1 MKAEGARDMTE
12 LRRILVPTDFTETS
26 DHAIDWALGLASKLG
41 AGVTVM
47 HAYELP
53 IIGFPDGA
61 IIATPEIA
69 SHISDASQAALDSV
83 VKRLASRGIVVE
95 SILREGVIWEEINA
109 VAESIQADLIVIGTH
124 GRKGLARALLGSMAE
139 NVIRTATRPVVS
151 IRDRHGHA

>member
-1 MKAEGARDMTE
+1 MTE

-26 DHAIDWALGLASKLG
+26 ELAVEWALGLAAKLG
-41 AGVTVM
+41 AAVTLM

-61 IIATPEIA
+61 IVATPEIA
-69 SHISDASQAALDSV
+69 SHIADASQGALDAT
-83 VKRLASRGIVVE
+83 VKRLADRGIAVE
-95 SILREGVIWEEINA
+95 SILREGIIWEEINA
-109 VAESIQADLIVIGTH
+109 VAESIAADLIVIGTH
-124 GRKGLARALLGSMAE
+124 GRKGLARALLGSVAE

>member
-1 MKAEGARDMTE
+1 MTE

-26 DHAIDWALGLASKLG
+26 DKAVEWALGLAAKLG
-41 AGVTVM
+41 AAVTVM

-69 SHISDASQAALDSV
+69 SHIADASRAALDAT
-83 VKRLASRGIVVE
+83 VKRLAGRGIAIE
-95 SILREGVIWEEINA
+95 SVLREGVIWEEINA
-109 VAESIQADLIVIGTH
+109 VAESIAADLIVIGTH

-151 IRDRHGHA
+151 IRDTHGHA